1 MKKIA
6 VFLVLI
12 MSVLSFASCKEKKP
26 SYSAFVEE
34 LKTKNPD
41 LHYII
46 KDIDKNSSDELIV
59 LKNTAITVYTSSD
72 KISKL
77 DSYDFYTGT
86 TRLFLSDKKDFPGIF
101 YFCCGGGVNH
111 FGVVNIENNKLVSS
125 PIFEEDYS
133 GILGEKGKIYEL
145 CENKALIEESKR
157 LYNENKDIKFS

>member
-1 MKKIA
+1 MKKIVA
-6 VFLVLI
+6 CFTLLTLLI
-12 MSVLSFASCKEKKP
+12 TFASCKEEKP
-26 SYSAFVEE
+26 SYSAFIEE

-46 KDIDKNSSDELIV
+46 KDIDNNSSDELIV

-72 KISKL
+72 KITKL
-77 DSYDFYTGT
+77 DSHDFYTGT

-125 PIFEEDYS
+125 QIFEEDYS